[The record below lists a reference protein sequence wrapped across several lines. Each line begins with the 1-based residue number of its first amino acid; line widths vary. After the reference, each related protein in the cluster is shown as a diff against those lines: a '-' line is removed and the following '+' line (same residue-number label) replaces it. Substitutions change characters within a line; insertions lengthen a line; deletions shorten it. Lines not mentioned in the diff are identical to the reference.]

1 MQEIILNSEHVL
13 DYVEGNIE
21 ECLGDKAVVE
31 DDKFHHN
38 TKYKDAISV
47 IENGILSP
55 SELNKMGVEGFDDEV
70 IKTMDDLDSHA
81 NGSESIS
88 LAVVGLDDLNPDE
101 FEYDPFS
108 EKQVDILI
116 TSDIV
121 ARRVTTNYGNEFLSD
136 KSIDVDKFRAIDTRL
151 LSFVQT
157 IREKT
162 GEEAFDSSV
171 RELLDSYNKLRDMAH
186 LIKKIQLDVPLRE
199 MSGNDGLEIDVDK
212 ISNMPKVKI
221 KS

>member
-1 MQEIILNSEHVL
+1 MNKLLKILVMSFVFVIL
-13 DYVEGNIE
+13 FVS
-21 ECLGDKAVVE
+21 C
-31 DDKFHHN
+31 
-38 TKYKDAISV
+38 TKKP
-47 IENGILSP
+47 LT
-55 SELNKMGVEGFDDEV
+55 LDDEM

-136 KSIDVDKFRAIDTRL
+136 KSIDVDKLATTLGGGGHKKASGFENNMDI
-151 LSFVQT
+151 
-157 IREKT
+157 
-162 GEEAFDSSV
+162 GE
-171 RELLDSYNKLRDMAH
+171 
-186 LIKKIQLDVPLRE
+186 I
-199 MSGNDGLEIDVDK
+199 LEISK
-212 ISNMPKVKI
+212 KYI
-221 KS
+221 KE

>member
-1 MQEIILNSEHVL
+1 MSSFIFLYTAL
-13 DYVEGNIE
+13 
-21 ECLGDKAVVE
+21 
-31 DDKFHHN
+31 
-38 TKYKDAISV
+38 
-47 IENGILSP
+47 
-55 SELNKMGVEGFDDEV
+55 GVEGFDDEM

-116 TSDIV
+116 TSEIV

-162 GEEAFDSSV
+162 GEEVFDSSV

-199 MSGNDGLEIDVDK
+199 MSGNESLEIDVDK